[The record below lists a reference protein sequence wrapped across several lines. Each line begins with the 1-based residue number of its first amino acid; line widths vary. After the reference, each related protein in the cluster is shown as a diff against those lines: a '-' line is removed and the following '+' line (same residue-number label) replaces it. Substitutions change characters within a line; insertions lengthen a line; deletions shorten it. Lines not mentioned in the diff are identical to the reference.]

1 MISKD
6 LHAAQDI
13 SYFCVK
19 TLILNT
25 LNIKCTTAFQKEKP
39 NKKLNPQ
46 LTEMARSQ
54 HLPSK

>member
-1 MISKD
+1 MVNKY

-25 LNIKCTTAFQKEKP
+25 LNNKRTTAFQKEKQT
-39 NKKLNPQ
+39 KKLNPQ
-46 LTEMARSQ
+46 LTEMATSQ